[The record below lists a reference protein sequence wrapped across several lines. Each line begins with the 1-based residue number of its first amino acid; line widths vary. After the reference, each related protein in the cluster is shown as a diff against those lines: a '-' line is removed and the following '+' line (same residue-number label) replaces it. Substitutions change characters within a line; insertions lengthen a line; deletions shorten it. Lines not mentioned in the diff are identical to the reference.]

1 MQFYI
6 SNIHILAQMDGNT
19 SSSRSIGIDALFQSA
34 GSGVQL
40 FSGTVFY
47 LIAVRLFNTTNVG
60 ALSLFV
66 AIVGLFNIVFSFGLS
81 TAAQHF
87 TSYNLGKGDYASVKR
102 TIHRILLLSTS
113 LSLAGLVTLE
123 VLAGEIS
130 SIFLHSMAY
139 TEMVRLLGIVLFG
152 SIMFGILNGVMLGV
166 QMFRLSA
173 ILSIVIWGIYYFG
186 ALIFAVFLRSIE
198 TIVFGWIMGIFLGV
212 IVELFILLFSVR
224 KYLGNGDPPSNALII
239 RYSAPIL
246 LSGIISYG
254 AMYADRFIVSGLL
267 SLSYL
272 GIYNFSLLIASAITF
287 MVSPFSNILMPK
299 FSEYFGRGEKE
310 TIASMVSVSSTLL
323 SYIYVPS
330 AMGIAALA
338 PMILNLLAGSDYVSG
353 AIPLIII
360 MFFSALF
367 VTQFIIIQAISS
379 IRKTKLFLYSSAL
392 ALSGNTVLSILLI
405 PHFELVG
412 AALGFSSVGVLSFL
426 VLYYFARKEGIISVD
441 LGALTKIWLSAII
454 MFLSVF
460 SLSNFMGQNMI
471 LLPLFIITG
480 AAIYF
485 VMSRVLRVFRVENKE
500 LILSLF
506 PDRYIQ
512 FKRLLKLLVLH

>member
-1 MQFYI
+1 MEVAPTA
-6 SNIHILAQMDGNT
+6 SK
-19 SSSRSIGIDALFQSA
+19 SIGIDALFQSA

-212 IVELFILLFSVR
+212 IIELFILLFSVR
-224 KYLGNGDPPSNALII
+224 KYLGNGNPPSNALII

-246 LSGIISYG
+246 LSGISIG
-254 AMYADRFIVSGLL
+254 QGMRI
-267 SLSYL
+267 
-272 GIYNFSLLIASAITF
+272 
-287 MVSPFSNILMPK
+287 K
-299 FSEYFGRGEKE
+299 
-310 TIASMVSVSSTLL
+310 
-323 SYIYVPS
+323 
-330 AMGIAALA
+330 
-338 PMILNLLAGSDYVSG
+338 LLAQRTQNL
-353 AIPLIII
+353 ALHALIITRL
-360 MFFSALF
+360 FS
-367 VTQFIIIQAISS
+367 
-379 IRKTKLFLYSSAL
+379 
-392 ALSGNTVLSILLI
+392 
-405 PHFELVG
+405 
-412 AALGFSSVGVLSFL
+412 
-426 VLYYFARKEGIISVD
+426 
-441 LGALTKIWLSAII
+441 
-454 MFLSVF
+454 
-460 SLSNFMGQNMI
+460 
-471 LLPLFIITG
+471 
-480 AAIYF
+480 
-485 VMSRVLRVFRVENKE
+485 
-500 LILSLF
+500 
-506 PDRYIQ
+506 
-512 FKRLLKLLVLH
+512 